1 MNYENKKGDY
11 FANIRKDLVSIIEN
25 KKDLKILEIGAGF
38 GETLFY
44 LKKQGIA
51 SEAIGLDIFE
61 EIEKKEE
68 YKKIDDFIFGNIE
81 ELELPQFNEYFD
93 VIILADVLEHLIEP
107 VMVLEKVKRYLKQDG
122 EILVSMPNIR
132 HYSAF
137 VKIFIK
143 GNFDYQESGLFDYT
157 HRRFF
162 CRKNI
167 RELIESNFKITK
179 ETSSLNFYKG
189 KSGTKIINTLT
200 VGLFEEFLSVQ
211 YLYKAVKKS

>member
-1 MNYENKKGDY
+1 MNYENKTSDY
-11 FANIRKDLVSIIEN
+11 FTNIRKDLVSVIEN
-25 KKDLKILEIGAGF
+25 RRGLKVLEVGAGF

-44 LKKQGIA
+44 LKQRGIA

-61 EIEKKEE
+61 DVEKKDQ
-68 YKKIDDFIFGNIE
+68 YKSIDGFIVGNIE

-93 VIILADVLEHLIEP
+93 VILLADVLEHLIEP
-107 VMVLEKVKRYLKQDG
+107 ALVLKKLKQYLKPQG

-143 GNFDYQESGLFDYT
+143 GNFDYKESGLFDYT

-162 CRKNI
+162 CKKNI
-167 RELIESNFKITK
+167 RELLESNFEVKK
-179 ETSSLNFYKG
+179 ETSSLKFYKG
-189 KSGTKIINTLT
+189 WSGAKIFNGLT
-200 VGLFEEFLSVQ
+200 FGLFEEFLSVQ
-211 YLYKAVKKS
+211 YLYMANK

>member
-1 MNYENKKGDY
+1 MNYENKTSDY
-11 FANIRKDLVSIIEN
+11 FTNIRKDLVSMIEH
-25 KKDLKILEIGAGF
+25 KKGLKVLEVGAGF

-61 EIEKKEE
+61 DVGKKDQ
-68 YKKIDDFIFGNIE
+68 YKNIDGFIFGSIE
-81 ELELPQFNEYFD
+81 ELDLPQFNEYFD
-93 VIILADVLEHLIEP
+93 VILLADVLEHLIEP
-107 VMVLEKVKRYLKQDG
+107 GLVLEKLKKYLKPNG

-137 VKIFIK
+137 IKIFIK
-143 GNFDYQESGLFDYT
+143 GNFDYEESGLFDYT

-167 RELIESNFKITK
+167 RNLLESNFEVKK
-179 ETSSLNFYKG
+179 EASSLEFYEG
-189 KSGTKIINTLT
+189 RSGAKVFNTLT
-200 VGLFEEFLSVQ
+200 LGVFEEFLSIQ
-211 YLYKAVKKS
+211 YLYKVNK